1 MNEAVFQSFF
11 FIFTGSAIVAT
22 IAIYGRQPLL
32 VGYIALGVLIGPFG
46 FGWVPDI
53 NLLSEISEIG
63 IIFLLFLLGLDLQPQ
78 ALVSALKK
86 VTVVTFISSFI
97 FSLIGYFIAHLFHYS
112 PTECLVIGAAMMFS
126 STLICIK
133 LLPTTV
139 LHHRHVGEM
148 IIGLLLMQDFL
159 AIFVLLILLSSASGQ
174 IDITQIGL
182 TLLTLPL
189 LVLFAWGFVK
199 LVLLKLIAKFDQMG
213 EYIFLLSIGWCMGLS
228 EIAEVLGLSR
238 EVGAFIAGIT
248 IASSPISQHIAL
260 KLKPLRDFFLIM
272 FFFSVGAGFNLSL
285 LPEVALAAAV
295 LAVAMLTAKPVIFRF
310 LLEKQSEK
318 KDLAWDIGFRLGQIS
333 EFSLLIA
340 YVAYKA
346 AVIGELASHLIQAT
360 AIFTFLISSYIVIYN
375 FPSPI
380 ATNSKLR
387 RD

>member
-238 EVGAFIAGIT
+238 EIGAFIAGIT

>member
-1 MNEAVFQSFF
+1 
-11 FIFTGSAIVAT
+11 
-22 IAIYGRQPLL
+22 
-32 VGYIALGVLIGPFG
+32 
-46 FGWVPDI
+46 
-53 NLLSEISEIG
+53 
-63 IIFLLFLLGLDLQPQ
+63 
-78 ALVSALKK
+78 
-86 VTVVTFISSFI
+86 
-97 FSLIGYFIAHLFHYS
+97 
-112 PTECLVIGAAMMFS
+112 MMFS

-238 EVGAFIAGIT
+238 EIGAFIAGIT

-295 LAVAMLTAKPVIFRF
+295 LAVAMLTAKPIIFRF

>member
-32 VGYIALGVLIGPFG
+32 VAYILVGALIGPFG
-46 FGWVPDI
+46 LGWVPDV
-53 NLLSEISEIG
+53 NLLSEISKIG

-78 ALVSALKK
+78 ALMSALKK

-97 FSLIGYFIAHLFHYS
+97 FALVGYFIAHLFHYT
-112 PTECLVIGAAMMFS
+112 PIECAVIGAAMMFS

-133 LLPTTV
+133 LLPTTI

-148 IIGLLLMQDFL
+148 IVGLLLMQDFL
-159 AIFVLLILLSSASGQ
+159 AIFVLLVLLSSTSGQ
-174 IDITQIGL
+174 INISQIGL

-189 LVLFAWGFVK
+189 LIFFAWAFVK

-213 EYIFLLSIGWCMGLS
+213 EYIFLLSVGWCMGLS

-238 EVGAFIAGIT
+238 EIGAFLAGIT

-272 FFFSVGAGFNLSL
+272 FFFSIGAGFNLNF
-285 LPEVALAAAV
+285 LASIAPAV
-295 LAVAMLTAKPVIFRF
+295 VILTAAMLTIKPVIFRF

-340 YVAYKA
+340 YVAYNA
-346 AVIGELASHLIQAT
+346 SLIGGMASHLIQAT

-375 FPSPI
+375 FPNPI
-380 ATNSKLR
+380 AINKKLR